1 MPLLLSYPRQFQVSM
16 KKEAFVADCVVVVG
30 ESTTWDLGFRRTFYD
45 WEQESVGRLM
55 SKINNSHIA
64 IDTKDTM
71 VWIPAE
77 SKTFTVQS
85 CYKVLLPRSEEAFPA
100 SAVWSTLAPT
110 KVAFTVWA
118 AYFRKLP
125 TVDALKR
132 RGRIC
137 PNRCELCYNEE
148 ETCDHILLH
157 CKFSWEI

>member
-1 MPLLLSYPRQFQVSM
+1 
-16 KKEAFVADCVVVVG
+16 
-30 ESTTWDLGFRRTFYD
+30 
-45 WEQESVGRLM
+45 M

-100 SAVWSTLAPT
+100 SAVWSTLVPM

-157 CKFSWEI
+157 YKFSWEIWTFVAQSFNIQWCPPQHFGQILDIWSKLKLPKKGAAFLLEQKYGVGEKL